1 MSPPSGDEPDIRF
14 AGAVGDDR
22 ESHQIEVSA
31 ATPSSGLPNGER
43 VVKGWMQLAVRRRSH
58 LVYDRGVSSV
68 FTSTYHDTP
77 DGRFAR
83 TGVALRRRVENGLSI
98 WEVELPEAPGEVAF
112 SEPGGPAEPP
122 PLVADLLRGLLHE
135 RELVEVAT
143 LQTRRSAEDGPAAA
157 EVHDEVEVLDG
168 RRVVDRFDVEGE
180 PQDPGLL
187 VVGRRK
193 RGEAPEDEPSALPHL
208 QTMIRRQYDEILAH
222 DPGTRLG
229 SDPESLHKLRVAVR
243 RLRAFLRV
251 SRSILDREWTD
262 ELRAELKWLG
272 GALGAVRDRDV
283 LLIHIRAQAETLPS
297 SDTAALGLIVEGI
310 EREREA
316 ARAELL
322 EAMSSPR
329 YLELLGRIEIA
340 GEAPRWNGVRR
351 SVRRLAGKEFRK
363 LERAIKALGAE
374 PSDAELHGVRIRGK
388 RARYAGELAEAS
400 VGKKASR
407 FVTLAKRV
415 QDVLGEHQDAVVAD
429 ERLRELVLSQSNPQ
443 LALVAGRLIERQ
455 RERMLRAR
463 AEAPQTLRQLRR
475 AGRKAWR

>member
-1 MSPPSGDEPDIRF
+1 
-14 AGAVGDDR
+14 
-22 ESHQIEVSA
+22 
-31 ATPSSGLPNGER
+31 
-43 VVKGWMQLAVRRRSH
+43 
-58 LVYDRGVSSV
+58 VSSV

-83 TGVALRRRVENGLSI
+83 AGVALRRRVENGLSI

-122 PLVADLLRGLLHE
+122 PLVADLLRGLLRE

-143 LQTRRSAEDGPAAA
+143 LQTERSEEDAPAHA

-168 RRVVDRFDVEGE
+168 RRVVDRLDVEGE

-193 RGEAPEDEPSALPHL
+193 PGKTAGDKRSALPHL
-208 QTMIRRQYDEILAH
+208 QTMMRRQYDEVLAH

-229 SDPESLHKLRVAVR
+229 SDPESLHKMRVAVR

-251 SRSILDREWTD
+251 ARPILDRGWAD

-283 LLIHIRAQAETLPS
+283 LLMHLRREAETLPS
-297 SDTAALGLIVEGI
+297 SDTAALGHIVEGI
-310 EREREA
+310 ERERDA
-316 ARAELL
+316 ARAEML
-322 EAMSSPR
+322 EGLSSPR
-329 YLELLGRIEIA
+329 YLELLGRIELA
-340 GEAPRWNGVRR
+340 AEAPRWNGVRR
-351 SVRRLAGKEFRK
+351 SVRKLARREFRK
-363 LERAIKALGAE
+363 LELAIKALGPE

-400 VGKKASR
+400 VGKKAGR
-407 FVTLAKRV
+407 FVARAKKV

-429 ERLRELVLSQSNPQ
+429 ERLRELVLSRSNPE
-443 LALVAGRLIERQ
+443 LALVAGRLVERQ
-455 RERMLRAR
+455 RQRMLRAR
-463 AEAPQTLRQLRR
+463 AEAPKTLRQVRR

>member
-1 MSPPSGDEPDIRF
+1 
-14 AGAVGDDR
+14 
-22 ESHQIEVSA
+22 
-31 ATPSSGLPNGER
+31 
-43 VVKGWMQLAVRRRSH
+43 
-58 LVYDRGVSSV
+58 VSSV

-83 TGVALRRRVENGLSI
+83 AGVALRRRVENGLSV

-112 SEPGGPAEPP
+112 SQPGGPAEPP
-122 PLVADLLRGLLHE
+122 PLVADLLRGLLRE

-143 LQTRRSAEDGPAAA
+143 LQTRRSEEDAPAET

-187 VVGRRK
+187 VVGPRKRRK
-193 RGEAPEDEPSALPHL
+193 TPGDKRSALPDL
-208 QTMIRRQYDEILAH
+208 QTMLRRQYDEILAH

-229 SDPESLHKLRVAVR
+229 TDPEALHKMRVAVR
-243 RLRAFLRV
+243 RLRAFLRAA
-251 SRSILDREWTD
+251 RPILDREWTG

-272 GALGAVRDRDV
+272 GSLGAVRDRDV
-283 LLIHIRAQAETLPS
+283 QLIHIRAQAETLPS

-316 ARAELL
+316 ARAEML
-322 EAMSSPR
+322 EALSSPR
-329 YLELLGRIEIA
+329 YLELLGRIELA
-340 GEAPRWNGVRR
+340 AEAPHWNGVRR
-351 SVRRLAGKEFRK
+351 SARKLAGREFRK
-363 LERAIKALGAE
+363 FERTIKALGPE

-400 VGKKASR
+400 VGKKARR
-407 FVTLAKRV
+407 FVARAKNV

-429 ERLRELVLSQSNPQ
+429 EHLRELVHSQSNPQ
-443 LALVAGRLIERQ
+443 LALVAGRLIEQQ

-463 AEAPQTLRQLRR
+463 AEAPKALSRLRR